1 MRILFFG
8 MTGQFSV
15 PPLATLLDG
24 GADVTAVILPAPPG
38 CRAEPPRRVEPSPLH
53 GDVPPART
61 IVHLASECGLPVW
74 QVGRLARPDS
84 LALLRTFQPD
94 VIAVACFSLLF
105 PPQLLA
111 LPRFGCLN
119 LHPSLLPD
127 YRGPEPLFWQARNDA
142 RQSGVTLHFLDE
154 GTDSGDIVAQTT
166 IPRPDGIT
174 ATELEHHAAG
184 AGAELLQNALRQ
196 LARGESLPRR
206 SQIETEARYFPLPA
220 GDDFVIPTAWPA
232 RRAFNFVR
240 GAEGWPLVI
249 KADGQRFAVRGAKSY
264 AVEQSLEEP
273 FVLLGR
279 ELWVQFSPG
288 VLRAVV

>member
-24 GADVTAVILPAPPG
+24 GTDVTAVILPAPPG
-38 CRAEPPRRVEPSPLH
+38 CRAEPPRRIEPSPLP
-53 GDVPPART
+53 GDAPPART
-61 IVHLASECGLPVW
+61 IIHLASERGLPVW

-127 YRGPEPLFWQARNDA
+127 YRGPEPLFWQARNDERA
-142 RQSGVTLHFLDE
+142 SGVTLHFLDK
-154 GTDSGDIVAQTT
+154 GTDSGDIVAQTA
-166 IPRPDGIT
+166 IPRPDGMT
-174 ATELEHHAAG
+174 AAQLEQRAAES
-184 AGAELLQNALRQ
+184 GAELLRNALRQ
-196 LARGESLPRR
+196 LARGQPLPRR
-206 SQIETEARYFPLPA
+206 PQNEAEARYFPQPA
-220 GDDFVIPTAWPA
+220 GDDFVIPAAWPA

-240 GAEGWPLVI
+240 GAEGWPLLI
-249 KADGQRFAVRGAKSY
+249 EAGGRRFAVRGVKSY
-264 AVEQSLEEP
+264 AAEQSLEEP

-279 ELWVQFSPG
+279 ELWVKFSPG
-288 VLRAVV
+288 VLRAVL